1 MNRLENADEVTANA
15 TAKPAK
21 RAAALAVLAAPPQP
35 DVGPVNAAK
44 VPPGEAVQPKSSPD
58 GAAKKK
64 LAPRTWLK
72 IGIACQRPGDLAAAD
87 HSGFAGHGAG
97 AACCSRPGPDGAA
110 GTTAD

>member
-72 IGIACQRPGDLAAAD
+72 IGIAWP
-87 HSGFAGHGAG
+87 
-97 AACCSRPGPDGAA
+97 AA
-110 GTTAD
+110 G